1 MNRTSGIVFLFLL
14 GTIIANAQGLRKIP
28 LYFSQKEIWVE
39 VAQTPEERARGLMGR
54 EHLGPDEGML
64 FIFEKED
71 YHSFWMKDTR
81 IPLSLAFIDKQG
93 RILKITD
100 MKPLT
105 LESHFPPAPILYALE
120 MRKGWFSAHGIK
132 IGDVMRFSK

>member
-1 MNRTSGIVFLFLL
+1 MNRTNRIVSLFLL
-14 GTIIANAQGLRKIP
+14 GAVVANAQALRKIP
-28 LYFSQKEIWVE
+28 VYFPQKEIWVE

-100 MKPLT
+100 MKPFT
-105 LESHFPPAPILYALE
+105 LESHSPPAPILYALE
-120 MRKGWFSAHGIK
+120 MRRGWFSAHGIK
-132 IGDVMRFSK
+132 TGDVMRFSK